1 MRPFIALL
9 FIALSHVVLGQ
20 TDKKTFS
27 HEAFMA
33 IVLKNHP
40 AAYSAELIEQAGK
53 SQVLASRGAF
63 DPKLVGDAQQKYF
76 EGKQYYSHLQGG
88 LKIPTWF
95 GVSAEA
101 GYTQNDGIYLNPERN
116 LPDAGLWYAGLRL
129 ELGKGLT
136 MNQRLAEFKKAKLYR
151 ESTALQRVYQLNQ
164 LRFQAS
170 MAYWK
175 WFEYYQKKETYL
187 KALANAEERFEGVKS
202 SAEFGDRPQ
211 IDTLEAFMTVQSR
224 SLVYQKAAVEFE
236 NAELQLETF
245 LWQDG
250 FVPLIIDSLVPT
262 SPIENP
268 SATITLQL
276 DSAIMNH
283 PKLQMNQLKLDGQR
297 IDLRLKKEQLKPQL
311 TLKYNAISE
320 PVSGNPLANYNPS
333 NYTWGA
339 QFSYPI
345 LSRKERGGVQ
355 LAKLKMQQQ
364 ELSNL
369 NYETQLRYKISAAMN
384 TYRLAL
390 DQVELSEQLMNNNQR
405 LYDAERELFDMGE
418 SSVFMIN
425 SRENSWLKSQISWIE
440 MQRSAQVALNEL
452 NFLMMSN

>member
-1 MRPFIALL
+1 MKQLIVLL
-9 FIALSHVVLGQ
+9 FIGLAGGSLSQSEG
-20 TDKKTFS
+20 KIFS
-27 HEAFMA
+27 YEEFMEV
-33 IVLKNHP
+33 VLKNHP
-40 AAYSAELIEQAGK
+40 AAYSAELIEQSGQ

-63 DPKLVGDAQQKYF
+63 DPKLVGDAKQKYF

-101 GYTQNDGIYLNPERN
+101 GYTQNDGVYLNPERN

-151 ESTALQRVYQLNQ
+151 ESTALQRVYLLNE
-164 LRFQAS
+164 LRLQAS

-175 WFEYYQKKETYL
+175 WFEYYQKRDTYSR
-187 KALANAEERFEGVKS
+187 ALANAQERFEGVKS

-211 IDTLEAFMTVQSR
+211 IDTLEAFMTVQNR
-224 SLVYQKAAVEFE
+224 SLVYQQAAVEFE

-250 FVPLIIDSLVPT
+250 FVPLEIDSLVPT
-262 SPIENP
+262 SPVDA
-268 SATITLQL
+268 STTVSLQL

-311 TLKYNAISE
+311 TLKYNALSE
-320 PVSGNPLANYNPS
+320 PVSGNPLANYNPA

-369 NYETQLRYKISAAMN
+369 NYETQLRYKITAALN

-390 DQVELSEQLMNNNQR
+390 DQVVLSEQLMNNNQR
-405 LYDAERELFDMGE
+405 LYDAERQLFDMGE

-440 MQRSAQVALNEL
+440 MQRSSQVALNEL